1 MKRHLV
7 LIALLLAGCGAGDG
21 TGLDQFGQPISEN
34 PTDPGV
40 PLPDEGPDAS
50 KFSRIQQE
58 IFTPICAV
66 CHSGSGAPLGLALD
80 SLEVSA
86 ANLINMDSATNSSF
100 KRVLAGDADN
110 SFLYM
115 KVSGNPVAGNQMP
128 LGQTP
133 LSADAQ
139 QLIKDW
145 INEGAPIPAD
155 ISNFTLA
162 AKGQNNAL
170 ATTIDLSFSQALD
183 PQSLNDLIITTG
195 SGQILSSGQ
204 YHLSQPG
211 KQHLQLTIPKQLDL
225 GKKITISL
233 NQPSINN
240 VLSASGLWLDGDRDG
255 QQGGEFRYEINL

>member
-1 MKRHLV
+1 MKHH
-7 LIALLLAGCGAGDG
+7 LLLITLLLSGCGAGDG
-21 TGLDQFGQPISEN
+21 TGLDQFGQPISDTPSE
-34 PTDPGV
+34 PEV
-40 PLPDEGPDAS
+40 PQPDAS
-50 KFSRIQQE
+50 KFTRIQQE
-58 IFTPICAV
+58 IFTPICSV
-66 CHSGSGAPLGLALD
+66 CHSGSGAPLGLVLD
-80 SLEVSA
+80 NLEQSA

-145 INEGAPIPAD
+145 INEGAPIPTE

-162 AKGQNNAL
+162 AKSQNNAL
-170 ATTIDLSFSQALD
+170 AMTIDLTFSHE
-183 PQSLNDLIITTG
+183 LNIDTVSDLMITAD
-195 SGQILSSGQ
+195 SGQVLSSGQ
-204 YHLSQPG
+204 YHLSQPD
-211 KQHLQLTIPKQLDL
+211 KQHLQLTIPKQPGL
-225 GKKITISL
+225 GDKITI
-233 NQPSINN
+233 NINNPSINN
-240 VLSASGLWLDGDRDG
+240 VLSTSGLWLDGDRDG